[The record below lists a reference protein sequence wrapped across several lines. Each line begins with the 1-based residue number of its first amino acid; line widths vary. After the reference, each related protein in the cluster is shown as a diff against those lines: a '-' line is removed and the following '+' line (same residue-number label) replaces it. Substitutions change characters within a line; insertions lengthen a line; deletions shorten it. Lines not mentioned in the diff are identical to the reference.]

1 MYHLRLCHPF
11 KKSLSTKNIEIM
23 LKQME
28 ILTNFYWNVPLE
40 QIWIK
45 RKSLAL
51 VLDVICFDQFYLLT
65 VFVTPSMV
73 SILVM
78 FGLTAKFIVF
88 SEIYTMTF
96 THKKILV
103 ELELQKVRFFSNLY
117 EKCIHSYLKVLYT
130 IT

>member
-1 MYHLRLCHPF
+1 MYLLRLNHLF

-40 QIWIK
+40 PIWTK
-45 RKSLAL
+45 SKSLAL
-51 VLDVICFDQFYLLT
+51 VQDVICFGQFYLLT
-65 VFVTPSMV
+65 VFVIPSMV

-78 FGLTAKFIVF
+78 FGLTAIFIEL
-88 SEIYTMTF
+88 SEIYTMTL

-103 ELELQKVRFFSNLY
+103 ELELQKVKS
-117 EKCIHSYLKVLYT
+117 
-130 IT
+130 